1 MGGQRAE
8 ISAPVPGKKLGRSHY
23 GRPRH
28 SQLYRRDAV
37 LACHSTRSEESAFA
51 GPSILFATCRQQ
63 TAMKLSSKSRFLF
76 HPRFAGKKLLFC
88 LLFTA
93 ALSSGSDTP
102 ARRRHTQIRYIM
114 GTLCEITAYPT
125 DQDKDNTDIA
135 INAAFDELKRIDSC
149 TIELESELRI
159 DASELR
165 GQPS

>member
-1 MGGQRAE
+1 
-8 ISAPVPGKKLGRSHY
+8 
-23 GRPRH
+23 
-28 SQLYRRDAV
+28 
-37 LACHSTRSEESAFA
+37 
-51 GPSILFATCRQQ
+51 
-63 TAMKLSSKSRFLF
+63 MKLSSKSRFLF

-135 INAAFDELKRIDSC
+135 INAAFDELKRIDSV
-149 TIELESELRI
+149 LSNWNSNSE
-159 DASELR
+159 
-165 GQPS
+165 